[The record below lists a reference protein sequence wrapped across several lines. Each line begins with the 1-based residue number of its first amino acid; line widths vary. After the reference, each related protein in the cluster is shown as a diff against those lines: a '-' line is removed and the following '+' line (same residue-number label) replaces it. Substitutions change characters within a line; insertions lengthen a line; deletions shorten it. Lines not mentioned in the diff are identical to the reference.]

1 MQNKKYSKKDF
12 DIDRLS
18 ANLKL
23 SIDASEREGFLCD
36 LCDMTNYVYDNL
48 MSESVSDALAISAPL
63 ALSLLELR
71 EDIPHSYENV
81 GEILALAPSTLDGHI
96 AVPKTVESS
105 EVGE

>member
-1 MQNKKYSKKDF
+1 MQDKKYSKKDF

-36 LCDMTNYVYDNL
+36 LCDMANYVYDNL
-48 MSESVSDALAISAPL
+48 MSESGSDALAISAPL

-71 EDIPHSYENV
+71 EDIPRSYENV

-105 EVGE
+105 EVRE